1 MWKEF
6 DLSRNPRNG
15 GDVLAKDV
23 DGHHG
28 DELRKKISLSPKKK
42 KILARLDTKIQ
53 TSSTGSFSCHMSQAF
68 KIVIVNKIFCIVQLF
83 VVIIFRRKKL
93 CEKYYVT

>member
-1 MWKEF
+1 M
-6 DLSRNPRNG
+6 
-15 GDVLAKDV
+15 AKDV

-28 DELRKKISLSPKKK
+28 GELCKKLSLSPKKK

-53 TSSTGSFSCHMSQAF
+53 TSSTGSFSCHMSQTF
-68 KIVIVNKIFCIVQLF
+68 KIVINKIFCIVQLGTKTLS

>member
-1 MWKEF
+1 M
-6 DLSRNPRNG
+6 
-15 GDVLAKDV
+15 AKDV

-68 KIVIVNKIFCIVQLF
+68 KIVIVNKIFCIVQLGSKTLS
-83 VVIIFRRKKL
+83 VVIIFRRKKQ